1 MEKLKGVAK
10 GGWKP
15 ETDRAIHRDTWKS
28 DLLHRGKQTD
38 PYAKQ
43 RETHQSQPL
52 TALKDPSQFA
62 PPPKHS
68 AYYGPDG
75 ASPSRT
81 GTGLSAMS
89 SASTARGL
97 GASAPLPVRRPD
109 PREEEQ
115 APKPPPEP
123 YRKDTT
129 GLRTDNLP
137 APPVR
142 RAGPGTS
149 SPAPVPPPRTKPLP
163 PPRVNSGPPPIL
175 PPRQNEYPDEHAPP
189 PPPTYGEATRP
200 AIAPNPA
207 AINRLAQAGVSV
219 PGFGIGSSR
228 DNASAVSVAAG
239 LARRHPEQ
247 ITAAAGYAQRH
258 PEHVTAAAKTVQ
270 NNSGQLSELQL
281 RFSRMGTASSSSAA
295 PVSPTQA
302 ASQQQATPSWRTGL
316 QAASSLASAKP
327 ASPALPT
334 AATGKKPAPP
344 PPAKRV
350 GLSTGEASVPPPI
363 PMSSKP
369 RPP

>member
-52 TALKDPSQFA
+52 NALKDPSQFA

-75 ASPSRT
+75 VSPSRT
-81 GTGLSAMS
+81 GTGLSATS

-97 GASAPLPVRRPD
+97 GAPAPLPARRPD

-115 APKPPPEP
+115 APRPPPEP

-142 RAGPGTS
+142 RAVTGSS
-149 SPAPVPPPRTKPLP
+149 SPAPVPPPRAKPVLP
-163 PPRVNSGPPPIL
+163 QRVNSGPPPIL

-200 AIAPNPA
+200 VIAPNPA

-228 DNASAVSVAAG
+228 ENASAVSAAAG
-239 LARRHPEQ
+239 MVQRHPEQ
-247 ITAAAGYAQRH
+247 VAAAAGYVQRH
-258 PEHVTAAAKTVQ
+258 PEQVAAAAKTAQ
-270 NNSGQLSELQL
+270 NNSGQLNELQQ
-281 RFSRMGTASSSSAA
+281 RFARMGIASSSLPGPAA
-295 PVSPTQA
+295 PTQGAQQPA
-302 ASQQQATPSWRTGL
+302 ASSWRSGL
-316 QAASSLASAKP
+316 QPASSLASSVP
-327 ASPALPT
+327 ASPSSPT
-334 AATGKKPAPP
+334 TATGKKPAPP

-350 GLSTGEASVPPPI
+350 GLSSGEAPVPPPI